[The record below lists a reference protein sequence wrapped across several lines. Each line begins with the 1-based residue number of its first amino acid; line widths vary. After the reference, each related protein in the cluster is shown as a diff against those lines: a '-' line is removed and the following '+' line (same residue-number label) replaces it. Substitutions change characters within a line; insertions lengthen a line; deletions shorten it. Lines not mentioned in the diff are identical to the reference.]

1 MKIYQRS
8 VEGSDVVILD
18 LEGRITIGE
27 GDVMMREAI
36 MGLLEHGYNKLL
48 VNMARVSY
56 MDSSGVGELL
66 SCLSQ
71 VNERGGTFKLLNI
84 STKIKDLLQIA
95 QILAVFEYFNDEQ
108 KAIESFSEPEPS

>member
-8 VEGSDVVILD
+8 EGNVVILE

-27 GDVMMREAI
+27 GDVQVREAI
-36 MGLLEHGYNKLL
+36 MGLLQVGQKNIL

-66 SCLSQ
+66 SCLTQAS
-71 VNERGGTFKLLNI
+71 EADGFFKLLNI
-84 STKIKDLLQIA
+84 STKIKNLLHIA
-95 QILAVFEYFNDEQ
+95 QILSVFEYFNDE
-108 KAIESFSEPEPS
+108 ATALASFQ